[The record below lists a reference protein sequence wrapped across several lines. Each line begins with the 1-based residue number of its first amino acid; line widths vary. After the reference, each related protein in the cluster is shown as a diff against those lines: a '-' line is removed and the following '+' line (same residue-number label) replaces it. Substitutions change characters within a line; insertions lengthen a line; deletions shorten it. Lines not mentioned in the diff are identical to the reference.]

1 MLLDHLLGYVL
12 EELDS
17 GVPVELP
24 WGEETRRLAPTMA
37 ACLED
42 RGMFPPP
49 AEAPPAVADSSAA
62 PVVSCPTARRVSM
75 LSAPRSDP
83 VCLAGVQGCVCGGHG
98 ADLRLTR

>member
-17 GVPVELP
+17 SAPIELP

-49 AEAPPAVADSSAA
+49 SEAPPAVADRSAA
-62 PVVSCPTARRVSM
+62 PVVSRLTARRVSM
-75 LSAPRSDP
+75 LSAPRSGP
-83 VCLAGVQGCVCGGHG
+83 VRHAGIQG
-98 ADLRLTR
+98 